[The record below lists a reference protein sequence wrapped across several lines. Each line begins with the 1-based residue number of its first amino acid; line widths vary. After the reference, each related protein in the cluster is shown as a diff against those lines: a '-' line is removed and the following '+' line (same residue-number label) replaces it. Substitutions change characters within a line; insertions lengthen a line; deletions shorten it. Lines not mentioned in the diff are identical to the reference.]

1 MKKYS
6 LIHLP
11 VLSFYLKD
19 VYRDVCLHWRGTCF
33 PYLLLLLAVCW
44 LPAMVDL
51 HRSLS
56 SFIRND
62 APALVIQ
69 IPHVT
74 INQGVA
80 TIAAPQPY
88 TIIDPK
94 TKKPLAILDSTGR
107 HTSLKDTDALVLV
120 TGTEAIVKKSAA
132 ETRTYSFTTIDD
144 LTINQ
149 QVVNGWLETARK
161 FTAIII
167 YPLAVAGAFLYRVI
181 QVALYALLGM
191 LFSSALKTKLPYP
204 ALVRMSVVAITPGI
218 IVGTAL
224 TMAGLTLPYAGV
236 WFFLAAMAYLYLG
249 IYAAATVPVNPTDDG
264 TRENRHEY

>member
-1 MKKYS
+1 MQKYS
-6 LIHLP
+6 MIHLP

-44 LPAMVDL
+44 LPPMVDL
-51 HRSLS
+51 HRGLS
-56 SFIRND
+56 AFIRND

-69 IPHVT
+69 IPQVT
-74 INQGVA
+74 IKQGVA

-94 TKKPLAILDSTGR
+94 TKKPLVILDSTGR
-107 HTSLKDTDALVLV
+107 HTSLKDTEAVGLI
-120 TGTEAIVKKSAA
+120 TGTEAIIKKSAT
-132 ETRTYSFTTIDD
+132 ETRTYSFKTTED
-144 LTINQ
+144 LTVNQ
-149 QVVNGWLETARK
+149 QVVNGWLETARQ
-161 FTAIII
+161 FTAIIF
-167 YPLAVAGAFLYRVI
+167 YPFAVAGAFLYRII

-191 LFSSALKTKLPYP
+191 LFASALKTKLPYL

-218 IVGTAL
+218 IAGTAL
-224 TMAGLTLPYAGV
+224 TMVGLTPPYAGV

-249 IYAAATVPVNPTDDG
+249 IYAVSSVPTSPADDL
-264 TRENRHEY
+264 TREKDLDH